1 MNQISTTNGTGTSN
15 VALPGTTPTPS
26 IFKRFQP
33 LMGGQSVDLSPSKQG
48 ATAAMVIRN
57 QPKAND
63 EVLCVWVDGVTF
75 APTTGNYWVVWFTPV
90 VPWCKPSGDEI
101 KQFMIDEEEE
111 GPPTT
116 VHLHPPP
123 TLTQ

>member
-1 MNQISTTNGTGTSN
+1 MNQATTTNGTGAIKATATLS
-15 VALPGTTPTPS
+15 S

-33 LMGGQSVDLSPSKQG
+33 LSGGQTADLSPSKVG

-75 APTTGNYWVVWFTPV
+75 APTDGNYWIVWFTPV
-90 VPWCKPSGDEI
+90 VPWCKPTADEI